1 MKPLI
6 WIIDEEWAD
15 YEIEEDILNK
25 AFPDC
30 IIKHSG
36 NDYKDDLN
44 NFGKKADAIIC
55 QIYVDMPKETID
67 VLENCKII
75 AVYGGGYDRVDVVTA
90 RAKNIKV
97 TYVPGYCVEDV
108 SDYVI
113 SSIYYCNKRLGA
125 YSESIKNKLW
135 GAQAVNVLGKR
146 IKDSKLLIIG
156 CGRIGQSVAKKALAM
171 GMEVLAYDLYL
182 EKEIA
187 NNLNIKLVELEEG
200 LKEADYIT
208 INAKLSKETEKLL
221 GMNEFKKMKNTA
233 YIINTARGK
242 IINQKD
248 LIEAVDKKIIAG
260 AVLDVIEIEPPN
272 GCEEI
277 F

>member
-1 MKPLI
+1 
-6 WIIDEEWAD
+6 
-15 YEIEEDILNK
+15 
-25 AFPDC
+25 
-30 IIKHSG
+30 
-36 NDYKDDLN
+36 
-44 NFGKKADAIIC
+44 
-55 QIYVDMPKETID
+55 
-67 VLENCKII
+67 
-75 AVYGGGYDRVDVVTA
+75 
-90 RAKNIKV
+90 
-97 TYVPGYCVEDV
+97 
-108 SDYVI
+108 
-113 SSIYYCNKRLGA
+113 
-125 YSESIKNKLW
+125 
-135 GAQAVNVLGKR
+135 
-146 IKDSKLLIIG
+146 
-156 CGRIGQSVAKKALAM
+156 M

-277 F
+277 FKVKNILVTPHISYISKQSLEELKFRASNNVVKVLNGEQTSDFV